1 MAKQSSH
8 IPFVKMQGTGND
20 FVVINNLQEQYSLEK
35 LVELTPG
42 LCDRK
47 YGVGADG
54 LLAIAS
60 PTLPDTD
67 YTMIYRN
74 ADGSDA
80 GMCGN
85 GSRCL
90 ALFASH
96 LGMGAKFR
104 FSVHK
109 NIYTASLKEDG
120 LISVSF
126 PANPRIEEYPDSDQ
140 SILYSVNTGTEHIVK
155 KVPEQELDKQEQ
167 LIAEGRRLRY
177 DERFKPKG
185 TNVNFFCTTGDNTLK
200 LRTYEK
206 GVEGLTLA
214 CGTGAIASALVWHHL
229 TNKQGDND
237 SRKCGVMNKGGLLS
251 VSFAFDDKNS
261 RYKDIT
267 LEGPAQ
273 FVFEG
278 NFYV

>member
-1 MAKQSSH
+1 
-8 IPFVKMQGTGND
+8 MQGTGND
-20 FVVINNLQEQYSLEK
+20 FVVINNLQKEFSLDK
-35 LVELTPG
+35 LAELAPR

-54 LLAIAS
+54 LLAIAPPS
-60 PTLPDTD
+60 LPDTD
-67 YTMIYRN
+67 YSMIYRN

-90 ALFASH
+90 ALFANR
-96 LGMGAKFR
+96 LGMGTDFR

-109 NIYTASLKEDG
+109 NIYTASLRDDG

-126 PANPRIEEYPDSDQ
+126 PVDPRIEEFPDSDQ
-140 SILYSVNTGTEHIVK
+140 SILYSVNTGTEHVVK
-155 KVPEQELDKQEQ
+155 KVAEQELDKQEQ

-185 TNVNFFCTTGDNTLK
+185 TNVNFFCTAGKNTLK

-229 TNKQGDND
+229 NDKQGDND
-237 SRKCGVMNKGGLLS
+237 SEKCAVMNRGGLLS
-251 VSFAFDDKNS
+251 VSYTFDSKS
-261 RYKDIT
+261 GRYKDIK

-278 NFYV
+278 KFYV